1 MSDSES
7 PLHARF
13 QDARPGLALYAV
25 EPAALPVTMVRRRFW
40 LRERKPLPLLEEFVL
55 RFVRTGC
62 DTVTSIAELC
72 GLERGLVEGSV
83 ADQISLGN
91 LTYSA
96 ATERLKLTTVGLN
109 TARDLEAV
117 QPVQK
122 QIPVAFDRITWRI
135 AVCPPAA
142 LMTKKEAEERGMII
156 LKAVRSARITR
167 ADLPPSEL
175 NKLLRRGH
183 ASSEIEILDV
193 RQAKASRHRYLPVQL
208 LVYADR
214 KAGDIELSLVV
225 DSESSPAHDEALSR
239 MGAIHELG
247 ISIAAPPDRPQLV
260 PELEEQRV
268 FSTRPPATSEPAD
281 HAHVHKEAAAVDS
294 EPLVRGLSVFEHST
308 LFNQAL
314 EETKHRLLIISPWV
328 RNAVVETGFL
338 GKLEQRLRKGC
349 RVHIAHGYGEDDSG
363 STQGHLSDYETCN
376 DDSPTSSRSRDSR
389 TLMRRS

>member
-1 MSDSES
+1 M
-7 PLHARF
+7 
-13 QDARPGLALYAV
+13 
-25 EPAALPVTMVRRRFW
+25 
-40 LRERKPLPLLEEFVL
+40 
-55 RFVRTGC
+55 
-62 DTVTSIAELC
+62 TSIAELC

-135 AVCPPAA
+135 ADYAPAA

-214 KAGDIELSLVV
+214 EAGDIELSLVV

-268 FSTRPPATSEPAD
+268 FNKTPSY
-281 HAHVHKEAAAVDS
+281 
-294 EPLVRGLSVFEHST
+294 L
-308 LFNQAL
+308 
-314 EETKHRLLIISPWV
+314 
-328 RNAVVETGFL
+328 
-338 GKLEQRLRKGC
+338 
-349 RVHIAHGYGEDDSG
+349 
-363 STQGHLSDYETCN
+363 
-376 DDSPTSSRSRDSR
+376 
-389 TLMRRS
+389 